1 MPYFKSFKALGEKNF
16 QLRIPLPLQCSPSFG
31 NPWEKNMSCITEQVT
46 KMSHLL
52 PEVNVFN
59 RIENANYKSVQRRF
73 ALSKNER
80 S

>member
-1 MPYFKSFKALGEKNF
+1 
-16 QLRIPLPLQCSPSFG
+16 
-31 NPWEKNMSCITEQVT
+31 
-46 KMSHLL
+46 MSHLL

-80 S
+80 SWLTEK